1 MLLTFPGRS
10 IGTAGV
16 SVGSGSSVGI
26 GVSVGSGSTVG
37 IGVSTGSEDGSLVA
51 AGVSVGSADGSLVA
65 VGVSFGSADGS
76 SVSADALTNAFVDT
90 VHCEFLLTAAC
101 PVTRH
106 GNEGPVPHVH
116 HLQAPDGETAV
127 QIGGGFRQDRA
138 GGMDR
143 VDAYIHLGGQDL

>member
-51 AGVSVGSADGSLVA
+51 AGVSLGSAHGSHVA
-65 VGVSFGSADGS
+65 VGGSFGAADGA
-76 SVSADALTNAFVDT
+76 SVSADALSNAFVDT

-101 PVTRH
+101 PVTPSLH
-106 GNEGPVPHVH
+106 TNVAHWSIH
-116 HLQAPDGETAV
+116 SALFHLILFNVTFLSSYAV
-127 QIGGGFRQDRA
+127 FSFLIVDQI
-138 GGMDR
+138 
-143 VDAYIHLGGQDL
+143 IL

>member
-37 IGVSTGSEDGSLVA
+37 IGVSIGSTVGIGVSIGSTVGIDVSTGSEDGSLVA
-51 AGVSVGSADGSLVA
+51 AGVSVE
-65 VGVSFGSADGS
+65 SADGS

-90 VHCEFLLTAAC
+90 VHCEFLLTAAY
-101 PVTRH
+101 PVTPSLHTNVAHRSIH
-106 GNEGPVPHVH
+106 SALF
-116 HLQAPDGETAV
+116 HLILFIVAFLSSYAV
-127 QIGGGFRQDRA
+127 FSFLIVAQI
-138 GGMDR
+138 
-143 VDAYIHLGGQDL
+143 IL

>member
-51 AGVSVGSADGSLVA
+51 AGVSVE
-65 VGVSFGSADGS
+65 SADGS

-101 PVTRH
+101 PVTPSLHTNVAHRSIH
-106 GNEGPVPHVH
+106 SALF
-116 HLQAPDGETAV
+116 HLILFIVAFLSSYAV
-127 QIGGGFRQDRA
+127 FSFLIAAQI
-138 GGMDR
+138 
-143 VDAYIHLGGQDL
+143 IL

>member
-37 IGVSTGSEDGSLVA
+37 IDVSTGSEDGSLVA
-51 AGVSVGSADGSLVA
+51 AGVSVE
-65 VGVSFGSADGS
+65 SADGS
-76 SVSADALTNAFVDT
+76 SVSADALTNAFVGT

-101 PVTRH
+101 PVTPSLHTNVAHRSIH
-106 GNEGPVPHVH
+106 SALF
-116 HLQAPDGETAV
+116 HLILFIVAFLSSYAV
-127 QIGGGFRQDRA
+127 FSFLIVAQI
-138 GGMDR
+138 
-143 VDAYIHLGGQDL
+143 IL

>member
-101 PVTRH
+101 PVTPLLHTNVAHRSIH
-106 GNEGPVPHVH
+106 SALF
-116 HLQAPDGETAV
+116 HLILFIVTFLSSYAV
-127 QIGGGFRQDRA
+127 FSFLIVAQI
-138 GGMDR
+138 
-143 VDAYIHLGGQDL
+143 IL

>member
-51 AGVSVGSADGSLVA
+51 AGVSVE
-65 VGVSFGSADGS
+65 SADGS

-101 PVTRH
+101 PVTPSLHTNVAHRSIH
-106 GNEGPVPHVH
+106 SALF
-116 HLQAPDGETAV
+116 HLILFIVTFLSSYAV
-127 QIGGGFRQDRA
+127 FSFLIVDQI
-138 GGMDR
+138 
-143 VDAYIHLGGQDL
+143 IL

>member
-51 AGVSVGSADGSLVA
+51 

-101 PVTRH
+101 PATPSLHTNVAHRSIH
-106 GNEGPVPHVH
+106 SALF
-116 HLQAPDGETAV
+116 HLILFIVAFLSSYAV
-127 QIGGGFRQDRA
+127 FSFLIVAQI
-138 GGMDR
+138 
-143 VDAYIHLGGQDL
+143 IL

>member
-51 AGVSVGSADGSLVA
+51 AGVSVE
-65 VGVSFGSADGS
+65 SADGS
-76 SVSADALTNAFVDT
+76 SVSADALTNAFVGT

-101 PVTRH
+101 PVTPLTTYQC
-106 GNEGPVPHVH
+106 GTQEY
-116 HLQAPDGETAV
+116 T
-127 QIGGGFRQDRA
+127 
-138 GGMDR
+138 
-143 VDAYIHLGGQDL
+143 

>member
-51 AGVSVGSADGSLVA
+51 AGVSVGSADGS
-65 VGVSFGSADGS
+65 

-101 PVTRH
+101 PATPSLHTNVAHRSIH
-106 GNEGPVPHVH
+106 SALF
-116 HLQAPDGETAV
+116 HLILFIVAFLSSYAV
-127 QIGGGFRQDRA
+127 FSFLIVAQI
-138 GGMDR
+138 
-143 VDAYIHLGGQDL
+143 IL

>member
-76 SVSADALTNAFVDT
+76 SVSAEALTNAFVDT

-101 PVTRH
+101 PATPSLHTNVAHRSIH
-106 GNEGPVPHVH
+106 SALF
-116 HLQAPDGETAV
+116 HLILFIVAFLSSYAV
-127 QIGGGFRQDRA
+127 FSFLIVAQI
-138 GGMDR
+138 
-143 VDAYIHLGGQDL
+143 IL

>member
-51 AGVSVGSADGSLVA
+51 AGVSVE
-65 VGVSFGSADGS
+65 SADGS
-76 SVSADALTNAFVDT
+76 SVSADALTNAFVGT

-101 PVTRH
+101 PVTPSLHTNVAHRSIH
-106 GNEGPVPHVH
+106 SALF
-116 HLQAPDGETAV
+116 HLILFIVAFLSSYAV
-127 QIGGGFRQDRA
+127 FSFLIVAQI
-138 GGMDR
+138 
-143 VDAYIHLGGQDL
+143 IL

>member
-51 AGVSVGSADGSLVA
+51 AGVSVE
-65 VGVSFGSADGS
+65 SADGS

-101 PVTRH
+101 PVTPSLHTNVAHRSIH
-106 GNEGPVPHVH
+106 SALF
-116 HLQAPDGETAV
+116 HLILFIVAFLSSYAV
-127 QIGGGFRQDRA
+127 FSFLIVAQI
-138 GGMDR
+138 
-143 VDAYIHLGGQDL
+143 IL

>member
-37 IGVSTGSEDGSLVA
+37 IVVSTGSEDGSLVA
-51 AGVSVGSADGSLVA
+51 AGVSVE
-65 VGVSFGSADGS
+65 SADGS

-101 PVTRH
+101 PVTPSLHTNVAHRSIH
-106 GNEGPVPHVH
+106 SALF
-116 HLQAPDGETAV
+116 HLILFIVTFLSSYAV
-127 QIGGGFRQDRA
+127 FSFLIVDQI
-138 GGMDR
+138 
-143 VDAYIHLGGQDL
+143 IL